1 MRRARSGDDQIHH
14 QFHLRIHC
22 DGCDVETE
30 EPPPS
35 DRASSLLFLSTLPSF
50 DPPRERKLRRSR
62 APGTEQVPLRL
73 IRACRLHEAQ
83 RMFDGLHR
91 RNTVTWN
98 TMIAAHIRNR
108 DVSRARRLFDGMP
121 ERDPVS
127 WNTMLS
133 GYAGFAGYFEEA
145 RTLFDRMPERDAV
158 SWNTMIAAC
167 SRNGR
172 TGEAARLF
180 KAMPGRNAVSWNTLM
195 MGFLENGEVEKAV
208 EVFRGIPS
216 RDSSSLSALV
226 RGLARNNMLGAAEVG
241 LLGLDFTRDGALD
254 AYNTLIAAYGQR
266 GMVMEARQMFDR
278 IPHIHKN
285 AVSWNS
291 MSMCYVKTGDLSAA
305 RAMFNETPQKDC
317 VSMFN

>member
-1 MRRARSGDDQIHH
+1 MTRFTTNSIFAYTVMAATSRPKSLHRPIAHPRFSSSPP
-14 QFHLRIHC
+14 F
-22 DGCDVETE
+22 
-30 EPPPS
+30 PPS
-35 DRASSLLFLSTLPSF
+35 TPLESASCDDLALRAQNKCLS
-50 DPPRERKLRRSR
+50 
-62 APGTEQVPLRL
+62 RL
-73 IRACRLHEAQ
+73 IRVCRLHEAQ

-108 DVSRARRLFDGMP
+108 DFSRARRLFDGMP

-226 RGLARNNMLGAAEVG
+226 RGLARNNMLRAAEDV

-278 IPHIHKN
+278 ISHIHKD